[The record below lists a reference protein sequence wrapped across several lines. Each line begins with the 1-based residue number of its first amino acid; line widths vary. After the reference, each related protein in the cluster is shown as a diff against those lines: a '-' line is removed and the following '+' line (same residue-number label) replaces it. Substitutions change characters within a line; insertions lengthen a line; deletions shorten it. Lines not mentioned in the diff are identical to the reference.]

1 MVWSKKNWAYL
12 FYVCSLFYRRFIRK
26 MTICQ
31 NYSLNLKKV
40 KVAIPGDSWIKNI
53 LKLTFG
59 INKFEVSKIYMTACM
74 CIYKFCQTKEYL
86 FMIFFCFIQKPEGY
100 FYDSSW
106 FFMFYSRSWM
116 FYYMY
121 LKKYSCFIT
130 FKKIYSRFF
139 KIFHVLFK
147 ILNDIHVLS
156 LIFMKYSRFFK
167 IIYVLLKILNDFL
180 FMYFIH

>member
-1 MVWSKKNWAYL
+1 MI
-12 FYVCSLFYRRFIRK
+12 YVLY
-26 MTICQ
+26 ICVGFR
-31 NYSLNLKKV
+31 LLV
-40 KVAIPGDSWIKNI
+40 H
-53 LKLTFG
+53 LTRDLCQAEK
-59 INKFEVSKIYMTACM
+59 NKFEVSKIYMTACM

-121 LKKYSCFIT
+121 IKNIHVLLHLKKYISDF
-130 FKKIYSRFF
+130 SRFF
-139 KIFHVLFK
+139 QIFHVLFK
-147 ILNDIHVLS
+147 ILNNIHVLS

-167 IIYVLLKILNDFL
+167 MFQIIYVLLKILNDFL
-180 FMYFIH
+180 FMYFIN

>member
-1 MVWSKKNWAYL
+1 
-12 FYVCSLFYRRFIRK
+12 
-26 MTICQ
+26 
-31 NYSLNLKKV
+31 
-40 KVAIPGDSWIKNI
+40 
-53 LKLTFG
+53 
-59 INKFEVSKIYMTACM
+59 M

-139 KIFHVLFK
+139 KIFQDFSCFIQDLERHSCFIIDFHEIFK
-147 ILNDIHVLS
+147 IFQDFSEL
-156 LIFMKYSRFFK
+156 FMFDVWFVMFDFMFDNFNAFQYGKLFFT
-167 IIYVLLKILNDFL
+167 ILDYDCVFYVLLWVINS
-180 FMYFIH
+180 

>member
-1 MVWSKKNWAYL
+1 
-12 FYVCSLFYRRFIRK
+12 
-26 MTICQ
+26 
-31 NYSLNLKKV
+31 
-40 KVAIPGDSWIKNI
+40 
-53 LKLTFG
+53 
-59 INKFEVSKIYMTACM
+59 M

-121 LKKYSCFIT
+121 LKKYSCLII

-139 KIFHVLFK
+139 KIFQDFSRFFMDYSRSWTTFMFYHWFSCFIFKIFHDYWCFIKDLKWFLIYVFHSLKIHVLSIILMISLRFFK
-147 ILNDIHVLS
+147 ILNDILLHFIKY
-156 LIFMKYSRFFK
+156 IFKFY
-167 IIYVLLKILNDFL
+167 
-180 FMYFIH
+180 

>member
-1 MVWSKKNWAYL
+1 ML
-12 FYVCSLFYRRFIRK
+12 
-26 MTICQ
+26 Q
-31 NYSLNLKKV
+31 
-40 KVAIPGDSWIKNI
+40 
-53 LKLTFG
+53 
-59 INKFEVSKIYMTACM
+59 NKFEVSKIYMTACM
-74 CIYKFCQTKEYL
+74 CIYKFCQTKKYL

-130 FKKIYSRFF
+130 LKKNIFKIFQDFSRFF
-139 KIFHVLFK
+139 MFY
-147 ILNDIHVLS
+147 S
-156 LIFMKYSRFFK
+156 RSWTTFMFYHWFSWNIQDFSRFFK